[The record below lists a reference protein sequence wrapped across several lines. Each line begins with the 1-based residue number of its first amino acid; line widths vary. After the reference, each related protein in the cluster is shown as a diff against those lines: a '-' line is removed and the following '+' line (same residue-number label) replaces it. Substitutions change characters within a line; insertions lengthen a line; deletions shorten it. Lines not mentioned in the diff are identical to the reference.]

1 MDKPVVVFVHG
12 TRTTRHEW
20 DGYETLLPQAQVV
33 AIDLP
38 GHGELQHVSCTRESV
53 LATIDD
59 AVAQASPRQPVVV
72 VGHSLGGY
80 CSALWAQERRRTGQP
95 GPDALVLVGS
105 SGDPKSRLGW
115 IYKGFAKLLP
125 LVGFERMTRWANR
138 MYRLLGEKGELP
150 GPEAYEALSDAW
162 AIVFDECGPD
172 NLREIAC
179 PVVLVNGQFD
189 QMRVHV
195 RQFAA
200 AARRPVRHIVLGA
213 THMLPIT
220 HAEALA
226 GIIADVIDV
235 ATSTRGRSLGQ

>member
-1 MDKPVVVFVHG
+1 MDRPLVVFVHG

-20 DGYETLLPQAQVV
+20 DGYETLLPQAQVL

-38 GHGELQHVSCTRESV
+38 GHGELQHVACTRESV

-59 AVAQASPRQPVVV
+59 AVAQASPRQPVLV

-80 CSALWAQERRRTGQP
+80 FSALWAQERRRRGQP

-105 SGDPKSRLGW
+105 SGDPKSVLGW

-125 LVGFERMTRWANR
+125 IVGFERMTRWANR
-138 MYRLLGEKGELP
+138 MYRILGEKGELP

-162 AIVFDECGPD
+162 AIVFGGCGPD
-172 NLREIAC
+172 NLRDIDC

-189 QMRVHV
+189 QMRVHAK
-195 RQFAA
+195 QFAA
-200 AARRPVRHIVLGA
+200 AARRPAQYIVPRA
-213 THMLPIT
+213 THMLPVT

-226 GIIADVIDV
+226 GIVADVIEEGV
-235 ATSTRGRSLGQ
+235 RTCARG